1 MVRSVP
7 DNKFLRFVY
16 LMVHRYLQ
24 HRVGT
29 QSAALAFYLL
39 FMLFP
44 FLIFFSALLGVLQLD
59 VAAILATLSSF
70 LPREI
75 IDLLEMYL
83 TYVGENPSPQLMVFG
98 LVFSIYFPMRAA
110 NTLMRA
116 VRSAYHL
123 GPPRSAVPHMVKTLI
138 YTVMLIVVMVLTL
151 ALMTVSDRLL
161 AYGVLHFRLPVLLA
175 ELWAA
180 LRFPITGMVGF
191 FALFSLYALSQDT
204 RRPWRDLWPGTLA
217 ALAAWLVLSWLYSWY
232 VENIAHYSA
241 LYGSIGVVIV
251 LLVWLNMSAMAFIM
265 GAEMNG
271 VLIGLRKE
279 KEAAA

>member
-180 LRFPITGMVGF
+180 LRFPITGMAGF

>member
-1 MVRSVP
+1 
-7 DNKFLRFVY
+7 
-16 LMVHRYLQ
+16 MVHRYLQ

-59 VAAILATLSSF
+59 VEAILAALNRL
-70 LPREI
+70 LPADI
-75 IDLLEMYL
+75 VGLIGMYL
-83 TYVGENPSPQLMVFG
+83 TYVGQDPSPRLMVFA
-98 LVFSIYFPMRAA
+98 LVFSIYFPMRSA

-116 VRSAYHL
+116 VRAAYHL
-123 GPPRSAVPHMVKTLI
+123 GPPRRAVSHVVKTLV
-138 YTVMLIVVMVLTL
+138 YTVMLITAMALTL
-151 ALMTVSDRLL
+151 ILMTVSDRFLT
-161 AYGVLHFRLPVLLA
+161 YGVLHLFLPVLLA

-180 LRFPITGMVGF
+180 LRFPIIGTVGF
-191 FALFSLYALSQDT
+191 FALLFLYALSQDG
-204 RRPWRDLWPGTLA
+204 RRPWRELWPGTLA
-217 ALAAWLVLSWLYSWY
+217 ALSAWLILSWLYAWY
-232 VENIAHYSA
+232 VENVAHYSA

-251 LLVWLNMSAMAFIM
+251 LLVWLNMTAMVFIL

-279 KEAAA
+279 AAA